1 MEAEILERF
10 PAFLATPLAL
20 IWRN

>member
-10 PAFLATPLAL
+10 PAFWQPR
-20 IWRN
+20 WR

>member
-20 IWRN
+20 IWRI